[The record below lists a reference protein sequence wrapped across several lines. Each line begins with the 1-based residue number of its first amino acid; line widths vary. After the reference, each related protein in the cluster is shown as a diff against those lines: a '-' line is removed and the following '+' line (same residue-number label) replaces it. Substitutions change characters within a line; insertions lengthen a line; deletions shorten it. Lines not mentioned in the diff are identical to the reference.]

1 MSTIISLTFLTFLSV
16 TACNFGRVWAPEAV
30 EQARS
35 ISWLESL
42 DGVKCDL
49 NQALVLLGLS
59 FAYVSSFH

>member
-49 NQALVLLGLS
+49 NQALVLLG
-59 FAYVSSFH
+59 